1 MKIYR
6 SLGLIIFTLLSHSAI
21 SLAAEEEEVYTPIPE
36 LNYTPPKKV
45 KSESVFDDIRLHAG
59 AAYVSSFQDVP
70 LGGGQRARG
79 GMRGA
84 QFNFG
89 VDLFSQYWILQGN
102 LFSLPQTTFDQA
114 QVSEN
119 GFELR
124 QIFETPIMD
133 AVTFHVGLGIEDRN
147 YTIRSSQG
155 DNSMASGAWVIATGF
170 DYWPAPF
177 ISSGVELSAHLPL
190 ANGDDP
196 SSYDLGVRLSGH
208 F

>member
-1 MKIYR
+1 MKFAT
-6 SLGLIIFTLLSHSAI
+6 SLYLTLVFLGSFPANT
-21 SLAAEEEEVYTPIPE
+21 LAAEAEEEYAPIPE
-36 LNYTPPKKV
+36 LNYTPPKKA
-45 KSESVFDDIRLHAG
+45 KSDSMFDDVRLHAG
-59 AAYVSSFQDVP
+59 AAYISSFQDVP
-70 LGGGQRARG
+70 VGGGNRARG
-79 GMRGA
+79 GLRGA

-89 VDLFSQYWILQGN
+89 IDLFSQYWILQGN

-124 QIFETPIMD
+124 QVFETSILES
-133 AVTFHVGLGIEDRN
+133 VTFHGGLGIEDRN
-147 YTIRSSQG
+147 YSIKSQNG
-155 DNSMASGAWVIATGF
+155 DNSMSSGAWVSTAGV

-177 ISSGVELSAHLPL
+177 ISSGIELSAHLPL

-196 SSYDLGVRLSGH
+196 SSYDLGVRVSGH